1 MIYLKNCM
9 TSQPAPEVIEAM
21 TPYLKEKFWL
31 PDNFVQHGEEIQA
44 DITRFKQVIADSIQA
59 DADEVH
65 FTRGGTSANNL
76 AIKGYAVA
84 NAKRGKHIICSIVDY
99 PDILTNAAFLDENGF
114 EVTYLPADEEAFVDL
129 DELREAIRPDTIMF
143 MTTLANH
150 VTGTVQPLD
159 KIRTILDQAPNKVA
173 LMVDAA
179 QAYGKMP
186 IDVNNPAVDLMTFSA
201 HKIHG
206 PQGIGA
212 MYVRKG
218 TALGQ
223 VTHGIARIDRYETG
237 MIPVY
242 AMAGFAKAA
251 ELAIGNLEENV
262 AHMKRMRDRLIDKIE
277 ERIPHIMINGP
288 RSEGRIAHNANVTFL
303 FIEGEAIMMML
314 DMQGIAVQT
323 GSACASQG
331 LKPNYI
337 LMGIGRTHEESHGSM
352 KMTVSRYTT
361 EEEIDKTVDALEK
374 VAATLRSRS
383 PLYNA

>member
-9 TSQPAPEVIEAM
+9 TSRPAPEVIEAM
-21 TPYLKEKFWL
+21 KPYLEEKFWL
-31 PDNFVQHGEEIQA
+31 PDNFVQHGEEIQS
-44 DITRFKQVIADSIQA
+44 DIATFKHTVAGTIGAE
-59 DADEVH
+59 DEELH
-65 FTRGGTSANNL
+65 FTRGGTSANNI
-76 AIKGYAVA
+76 AIKGYAYA
-84 NAKRGKHIICSIVDY
+84 NANRGKHIICSIVDY
-99 PDILTNAAFLDENGF
+99 PDILTNAAFLEQNGF

-129 DELREAIRPDTIMF
+129 DELKDAIRPDTILF

-159 KIRTILDQAPNKVA
+159 KIRAILGEKIG
-173 LMVDAA
+173 LFVDAA

-186 IDVNNPAVDLMTFSA
+186 IDVKNPMVDLMTISA

-212 MYVRKG
+212 LFVKKG
-218 TALGQ
+218 TKLSP
-223 VTHGIARIDRYETG
+223 VVHGIARVDNLETG

-242 AMAGFAKAA
+242 AIAGFAKAA
-251 ELAIGNLEENV
+251 ELAIGNLDENI
-262 AHMKRMRDRLIDKIE
+262 AHMKRMRDRLFDKIE
-277 ERIPHIMINGP
+277 QKIPHILINGP
-288 RSEGRIAHNANVTFL
+288 RDEGRIAHNANVSLL

-314 DMQGIAVQT
+314 DMQGIAMQT

-331 LKPNYI
+331 LKANYI

-361 EEEIDKTVDALEK
+361 EEEVDKTVDALEK

-383 PLYNA
+383 PLYNER

>member
-9 TSQPAPEVIEAM
+9 TSRPAPEVIEAM
-21 TPYLKEKFWL
+21 QPYLTEKFWL
-31 PDNFVQHGEEIQA
+31 PDNFVQHGEEIQSDIAAFKHTIAQTINA
-44 DITRFKQVIADSIQA
+44 D
-59 DADEVH
+59 DAELH
-65 FTRGGTSANNL
+65 FTRGGTSANNI

-84 NAKRGKHIICSIVDY
+84 NANRGRHIICSIVDY

-114 EVTYLPADEEAFVDL
+114 EVTYLPADEEAFIDL
-129 DELREAIRPDTIMF
+129 EELKDAIRPDTIMF
-143 MTTLANH
+143 LTTLANH

-159 KIRTILDQAPNKVA
+159 KIRAILDQAPQKVG
-173 LMVDAA
+173 LIVDAG

-186 IDVNNPAVDLMTFSA
+186 IDVNNPAVDLMSFSA

-212 MYVRKG
+212 LYVRKG
-218 TALGQ
+218 TRLAQ
-223 VTHGIARIDRYETG
+223 VTHGIARVDNLETG

-251 ELAIGNLEENV
+251 ELAIGNLDENI
-262 AHMKRMRDRLIDKIE
+262 AHMKRMRDRLFDQIQA
-277 ERIPHIMINGP
+277 RIPHIMINGP
-288 RSEGRIAHNANVTFL
+288 RDKGRIAHNCNISFL

-314 DMQGIAVQT
+314 DMQGIAMQT

-331 LKPNYI
+331 LKANYI
-337 LMGIGRTHEESHGSM
+337 LMGIGRTHEQSHGSM

-374 VAATLRSRS
+374 VVATLRARS

>member
-9 TSQPAPEVIEAM
+9 TSKPAPEVIEAM
-21 TPYLKEKFWL
+21 KPYLEEKFWL
-31 PDNFVQHGEEIQA
+31 PDNFVQHGEQIQSDIAQFKHTIAETLNASDDEI
-44 DITRFKQVIADSIQA
+44 
-59 DADEVH
+59 H
-65 FTRGGTSANNL
+65 FTRGGTSANNI

-84 NAKRGKHIICSIVDY
+84 NAKRGRHIICSIVDY
-99 PDILTNAAFLDENGF
+99 PDILTNAAFLEQNGF
-114 EVTYLPADEEAFVDL
+114 EVTYLPTDEEAFVDL
-129 DELREAIRPDTIMF
+129 DELKDAIRPDTILF

-159 KIRTILDQAPNKVA
+159 KIRTILDQAPQKVGFF
-173 LMVDAA
+173 VDAA

-186 IDVNNPAVDLMTFSA
+186 IDVNDPAVDLMTITA

-206 PQGIGA
+206 PQGIGTL
-212 MYVRKG
+212 YVRKG
-218 TALGQ
+218 TKLTQ
-223 VTHGIARIDRYETG
+223 VTHGIARVDNLETG

-251 ELAIGNLEENV
+251 ELAIDNLTENI
-262 AHMKRMRDRLIDKIE
+262 AHMKRMRDRLFDEIGK
-277 ERIPHIMINGP
+277 RIPHILINGP
-288 RSEGRIAHNANVTFL
+288 RDEGRIAHNANVSFL

-314 DMQGIAVQT
+314 DMQGIAMQT

-331 LKPNYI
+331 LKANYI

-374 VAATLRSRS
+374 VVATLRARS